1 MNKMKHR
8 FSKTGVNF
16 GKNDGMLRIELYCSA
31 MEDGGVDTIPEKNL
45 KTY

>member
-16 GKNDGMLRIELYCSA
+16 GKNDGMLRLGTILLC